1 MCMYV
6 SSVTCSKPLLAKKQ
20 QEVQLSQR
28 DRATHYVSWNLNSCT
43 VIWKIT
49 LFWKCL
55 ELVNIAGNSVAVK
68 LGWLHRH
75 LTEFFGLRKLES
87 RGYRMALFAY
97 SRFSRLSRTPT
108 CNRQTGRRTDKQT
121 HDDGRYRTSIP
132 SRGWK
137 FNKNKKHFLSSCV
150 KRCRNKIGRM
160 TRRQPLNTN

>member
-1 MCMYV
+1 MYRHLPCSYKTYMCMYV

-49 LFWKCL
+49 LF
-55 ELVNIAGNSVAVK
+55 
-68 LGWLHRH
+68 WLHRH